1 MKISIGIPAYN
12 EEKNIGVII
21 TKLKKITDSIIVCD
35 DGSDDLTAKIARD
48 LGAIVVT
55 HKRNLGYGA
64 AIKTIFQKSRE
75 IECDILVTFDAD
87 GQHRVEDI
95 ESVINPIKNN
105 DSDIVV
111 GSRFLNNEND
121 IPNYR
126 KLGIKVIT
134 QVTNASIKKQLT
146 DSQSGFRAYNKQVIN
161 DITPSDAGMGV
172 STEILIKS
180 SRNNFR
186 ISEVP
191 IKILYEGDTST
202 HNPVSHGTSVL
213 MSTIKFTSIEH
224 PLKFYGLPSVIFFI
238 IGITFTY
245 FSVQYYTEIG
255 RLNTNLVVIAGAS
268 LVIAVIL
275 IIAAILLYSLVSVVR
290 EKNS

>member
-111 GSRFLNNEND
+111 GSRFLNNENNV
-121 IPNYR
+121 PSYR

-161 DITPSDAGMGV
+161 GITPSDAGMGV
-172 STEILIKS
+172 STEILIKA

>member
-12 EEKNIGVII
+12 EEKNIAAII

-35 DGSDDLTAKIARD
+35 DGSDDLTAEIARD
-48 LGAIVVT
+48 LGVIVVT
-55 HKRNLGYGA
+55 HERNLGYGA
-64 AIKTIFQKSRE
+64 AIKTIFQKSKE
-75 IECDILVTFDAD
+75 IDCDVLVTFDAD

-161 DITPSDAGMGV
+161 DITPSDSGMGV
-172 STEILIKS
+172 STEILIKA

-224 PLKFYGLPSVIFFI
+224 PLKFYGLPSVIFFV

-255 RLNTNLVVIAGAS
+255 RLNTNLVLIAGAS

>member
-121 IPNYR
+121 VPNYR

-161 DITPSDAGMGV
+161 GITPSDAGMGV
-172 STEILIKS
+172 STEILIKA